1 MIIDGY
7 TAMQD
12 CRAAM
17 KETFYAE
24 IMELDF
30 VEQMCRGALRC
41 CAPLNRFF
49 PEKWCLIKT
58 ANGRVVN
65 RFECAGCQEIL
76 TLFEAIE
83 EEVENHL
90 VPIEDVKN
98 FIKDKPITAERLE
111 AIFDRYS

>member
-1 MIIDGY
+1 M
-7 TAMQD
+7 
-12 CRAAM
+12 
-17 KETFYAE
+17 
-24 IMELDF
+24 
-30 VEQMCRGALRC
+30 
-41 CAPLNRFF
+41 
-49 PEKWCLIKT
+49 
-58 ANGRVVN
+58 N